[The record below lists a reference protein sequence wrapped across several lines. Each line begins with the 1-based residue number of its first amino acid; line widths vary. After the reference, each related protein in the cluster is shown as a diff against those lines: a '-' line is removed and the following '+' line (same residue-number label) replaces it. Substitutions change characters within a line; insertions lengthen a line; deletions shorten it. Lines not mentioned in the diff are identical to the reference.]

1 MTPAELWAKDA
12 EQIDLMLAA
21 LEIEREAGPHGIPM
35 DVATSPRAAPSY
47 YGADAL
53 RFRARPVMDWAQHA
67 ISVARDELLKGDE
80 NADIS
85 AYRFVIDETDYSTQQ

>member
-1 MTPAELWAKDA
+1 
-12 EQIDLMLAA
+12 
-21 LEIEREAGPHGIPM
+21 
-35 DVATSPRAAPSY
+35 
-47 YGADAL
+47 
-53 RFRARPVMDWAQHA
+53 MDWAQHA